1 MNHDN
6 LVSDMTNV
14 IQAFVN
20 GSVYSLEEVNTECAN
35 AISFLIT
42 HRLVYSNTQPFNEND
57 SSNFVLD
64 ALMHL
69 TGSASVFIRTRAFST
84 LSTLSTYCSDSKNVM
99 DQILRDIKLPSNS
112 LSKQYYD
119 FIMKRLHKGVDTFT
133 VQNLTSN
140 IE

>member
-1 MNHDN
+1 
-6 LVSDMTNV
+6 MTNV

-119 FIMKRLHKGVDTFT
+119 FIMKSLHKGVDTFT
-133 VQNLTSN
+133 SYNLTSN

>member
-1 MNHDN
+1 
-6 LVSDMTNV
+6 MTNV

-133 VQNLTSN
+133 S
-140 IE
+140 